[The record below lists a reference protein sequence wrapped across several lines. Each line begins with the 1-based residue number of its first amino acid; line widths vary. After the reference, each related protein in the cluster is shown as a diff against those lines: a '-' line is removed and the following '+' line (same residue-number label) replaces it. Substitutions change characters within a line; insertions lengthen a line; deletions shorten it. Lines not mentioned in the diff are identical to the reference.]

1 MSTTATTA
9 QVRLH
14 YKNQG
19 YEVKINKVG
28 HVMFRRDGG
37 PWLDGRWVQE
47 YRVTG
52 GIVRLS

>member
-1 MSTTATTA
+1 MSTTATTT
-9 QVRLH
+9 QVRKY

-19 YEVKINKVG
+19 YEVKINKDG
-28 HVMFRRDGG
+28 HVMFRHAGG
-37 PWLDGRWVQE
+37 PWLDGRWVTE